1 MRFILSS
8 FAILGLIFYELSGGA
23 DFQPRKPEA
32 VEAGNKAEAENAP
45 QRRPAAARIAAPA
58 RITST
63 ALIAAP
69 AIRQASAPDTVSVSD
84 GAGLGRVRT
93 SLRQGL
99 DMMPDQPAAATLT
112 LASLDLGAAGL
123 GVAVAARPVVEP
135 VAAYQPPPPDLRE
148 VTGTRVNM
156 RDGPGTTYPVVA
168 RLNIGHQVEVLSDS
182 GTGWLRLRILPERQL
197 GWISASLISKP
208 RR

>member
-32 VEAGNKAEAENAP
+32 VKAGHKAGSENAP
-45 QRRPAAARIAAPA
+45 QRRHAAARIAPPA

-69 AIRQASAPDTVSVSD
+69 AIRQASAPDTVSASG
-84 GAGLGRVRT
+84 GADLGRVRT

-112 LASLDLGAAGL
+112 LASLNLGAAGL
-123 GVAVAARPVVEP
+123 GVAAARPVVEP

-182 GTGWLRLRILPERQL
+182 GTGWLRLRILPERHL